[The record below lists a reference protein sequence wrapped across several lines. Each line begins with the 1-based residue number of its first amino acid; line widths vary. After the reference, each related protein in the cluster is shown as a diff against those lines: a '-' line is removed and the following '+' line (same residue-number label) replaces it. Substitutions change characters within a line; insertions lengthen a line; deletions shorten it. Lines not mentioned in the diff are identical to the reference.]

1 VLPKSNNNQPQPSS
15 YKLVAPPPLESF
27 TPEWALFRFL
37 QPWTPEDMQ
46 IAIKKD
52 VALDLSAYMNLIEKY
67 VTDELLDK
75 FKIYRPDLYTILS
88 KQEGKAWLKRKI
100 RQAMTQR

>member
-1 VLPKSNNNQPQPSS
+1 MPQNSPANPNSN
-15 YKLVAPPPLESF
+15 YKLVAPPPLQSF

-37 QPWTPEDMQ
+37 QNWTPEDMQ

-52 VALDLSAYMNLIEKY
+52 VALDLSAYINLIEKY
-67 VTDELLDK
+67 VTDELLNK
-75 FKIYRPDLYTILS
+75 FKIYRPDLYEVLS
-88 KQEGKAWLKRKI
+88 KNEGKAWLRRKI